1 MGTTEESATNL
12 DPVANDPALAV
23 LANRGNGLNR
33 ALEAV
38 ESVTNAG
45 GYQFETLVVF
55 VATNFTSSHTSSS
68 PMAL

>member
-1 MGTTEESATNL
+1 MGATEEAAANL
-12 DPVANDPALAV
+12 NAVANDPALAV

-45 GYQFETLVVF
+45 GYQFENSCRIRCHKL
-55 VATNFTSSHTSSS
+55 HK
-68 PMAL
+68 